1 MRLRINKIN
10 VNSYITIV
18 TENILHQV
26 MKIRLHLR
34 LENLKKRKKERKGMN
49 AVVKSYEDDDGYGV
63 TK

>member
-1 MRLRINKIN
+1 
-10 VNSYITIV
+10 
-18 TENILHQV
+18 